1 MATEELTSAKK
12 AAAVIVALGAER
24 ASEVYKYLTDE
35 EVEQL
40 SLEIAKLD
48 RLSPEDMQA
57 TVEDF

>member
-35 EVEQL
+35 EV
-40 SLEIAKLD
+40 D
-48 RLSPEDMQA
+48 RKS
-57 TVEDF
+57 VV

>member
-24 ASEVYKYLTDE
+24 ASEVYKYLSEE

-48 RLSPEDMQA
+48 RLS
-57 TVEDF
+57 V